1 MCKKLNAGSVLA
13 SLVYKG
19 QKWFKE
25 AGLDEGEQRVA
36 PIYNAGRLKQPS
48 HRWDIGS

>member
-13 SLVYKG
+13 SLVHRG
-19 QKWFKE
+19 QKCFKE

-36 PIYNAGRLKQPS
+36 PIYDAGRLK
-48 HRWDIGS
+48 